1 MKISSVYYW
10 LLVLILASSCEEP
23 SVAEPDPVEE
33 DLVITD
39 WTDQTHGN
47 DAAPDYE
54 IIFPQNQV
62 NTIEIELG
70 GTNWQAIQDDMKA
83 LYGYTFGTA
92 QGSGGAGF
100 PEGEP
105 EYVAVPVKFNDKEW
119 YKVGFRLKGNS
130 TLSSSWRN
138 GIYKLPFRLNFDR
151 FEDAY
156 PQLKNQRFYGF
167 KEVSMSPG
175 ANDHSLIREKAGA
188 DIFNMAG
195 IASAQTAFY
204 KVYINFGAGLKYC
217 GVYTMVEVVDD
228 TMIKNRFGDDT
239 GNIYKPE
246 SNFTSFVLD
255 KFEKK
260 NNETAADYTDVVT
273 LINTLNSSVRTQ
285 NPEQWRTLMEEV
297 FYVDYFLK
305 WLAINT
311 AMQNWDTYGR
321 MAHNYYLYN
330 DPANGLTWIPWDN
343 NESLSNRGNTTL
355 TIGLETVTNQWP
367 LIRYLMDDEV
377 YAARYREHMQQFL
390 DDVFTTTTIYEL
402 LDKHYDL
409 ISPFVI
415 GPQETESGKYSHLPN
430 HNAFTSAQTSLKQHV
445 ATRIQVAAE
454 YLDEN

>member
-1 MKISSVYYW
+1 MKFKSVYW
-10 LLVLILASSCEEP
+10 LFILILAGACEEP
-23 SVAEPDPVEE
+23 TITDPDPIDEE
-33 DLVITD
+33 LVITD

-54 IIFPQNQV
+54 TVFPQNQV

-83 LYGYTFGTA
+83 LYGYSFGAA
-92 QGSGGAGF
+92 QGSGGGGF

-105 EYVAVPVKFNDKEW
+105 EYVAAPVKFNGKEW

-130 TLSSSWRN
+130 TLSTSWRN

-151 FEDAY
+151 FEDEY

-167 KEVSMSPG
+167 KELSLSPG
-175 ANDHSLIREKAGA
+175 ANDQSLIREKAGA

-204 KVYINFGAGLKYC
+204 KVYINFGDGLKYC
-217 GVYTMVEVVDD
+217 GVYTIVEVVDD
-228 TMIKNRFGDDT
+228 TMIESRFGEDV

-255 KFEKK
+255 QFEKK
-260 NNETAADYTDVVT
+260 NNEAAADFTDVVT

-285 NPEQWRTLMEEV
+285 NPVQWRALMEEI
-297 FYVDYFLK
+297 FYVDHFLK

-311 AMQNWDTYGR
+311 TMQNWDTYGR

-330 DPANGLTWIPWDN
+330 NPANGFTWIPWDN

-377 YAARYREHMQQFL
+377 YAARYQEHMQQFL
-390 DDVFTTTTIYEL
+390 NEVFTTATIYEL
-402 LDKHYDL
+402 LDKHHTL

-415 GPQETESGKYSHLPN
+415 GPQETESGKYSQLPN
-430 HNAFTSAQTSLKQHV
+430 QNAFVTAQTSLKQHV
-445 ATRIQVAAE
+445 ATRIQVATE
-454 YLDEN
+454 YLEED